1 MTTTAFC
8 WLLLGASV
16 ALAQAVDATLPAVG
30 PFLQYGAFGL
40 LALIVVVFIWR
51 VIPQH
56 TASIE
61 RITERY
67 ASSVKELATQFITE
81 QRDRQQ
87 FFFDQLHDDR
97 RCITAAVDEQTKALE
112 SQLRTL
118 TIAVNDSTDRADRP
132 QRATDRRRAKR
143 RARGRNQGR

>member
-97 RCITAAVDEQTKALE
+97 RCITTAVDEQTKALE

>member
-97 RCITAAVDEQTKALE
+97 RFITAAVDEQTKALE